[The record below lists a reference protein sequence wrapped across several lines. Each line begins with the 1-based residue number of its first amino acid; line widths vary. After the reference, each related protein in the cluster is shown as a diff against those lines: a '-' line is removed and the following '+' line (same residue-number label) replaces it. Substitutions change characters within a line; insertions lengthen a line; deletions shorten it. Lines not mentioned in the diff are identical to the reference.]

1 MRWLAI
7 YVSSQYSGMGRSA
20 EDALP
25 ELKAQGVVCTSVRDG
40 RPMFVVPG
48 HEGEVDA
55 QDVVKIL
62 RLEVRPGVRP
72 RAPTPPPA
80 LAGARSAPAG
90 APAEKPAEAPPQAT
104 IEDGFKWL
112 ASWVATNYMGMGKT
126 VEDALPELRRRGI
139 SCSSVKGNTPMFRMP
154 GQTTEIDGAQVIK
167 SLRLQARPGVD
178 PSKPSPPRGL
188 VLGTSGA
195 PRKPT
200 ATKPP
205 TPSASAAA
213 AKPSPP
219 ASAAPKPSPS
229 ASAAVATAAA
239 SAAARRASSAS
250 SKAPSTTKA
259 PPAASSTAK
268 AEPKAAPKA
277 EPKTEPKAEPNPPPE
292 KPPRPLDPD
301 NNIILFL
308 GQLLLPA
315 AATLLAAVA
324 IGGGSILWEKLTT
337 SGVIPSR
344 DELVKQKVTEPGS
357 FKVGGAAP
365 SVTVKPREPVS
376 TPAVEPLPPPP
387 PSPPPP
393 PKIGVQN
400 QGGAVSPLDAQR
412 EQELRVIQEQ
422 EQRRV
427 QQEERERQQRFR
439 EEQEQERVAREQ
451 EARAQQ
457 LREQQQAKEQE
468 AREQQLREERAR
480 QEREQKER
488 EQKEKEEKEKER
500 KEQEQR
506 EEEQKEKERK
516 EQEQSEKEQKEKE
529 QKEKEQKEREQKEKE
544 QKEQEQQA
552 QEQKSQEAAAA
563 PPVQAQGLLPQSRPS
578 GVQPLPGALQQG
590 GVQPQPKG
598 GVLPKPYEPYIDPNK
613 PRGVQPL
620 PAQQQRE
627 GVQPAPQ
634 GPFEPPNQP
643 RGLLPESEDSQP
655 PKIEGPRS
663 IGGGIGGALPSMS
676 GTGPQAQAKQVEQ
689 PREEPFKWGA
699 PRQKAEP
706 VSLGIRSKG
715 IQQQGDGKIEGYEA
729 CIYRSYGC

>member
-634 GPFEPPNQP
+634 
-643 RGLLPESEDSQP
+643 
-655 PKIEGPRS
+655 
-663 IGGGIGGALPSMS
+663 
-676 GTGPQAQAKQVEQ
+676 VEQ